1 MATDNL
7 MAVTVIG
14 DDRPGI
20 VSGVTRVLFEEGC
33 NLEDVSSTILR
44 GHFSMVLIV
53 EAPAQLEAPGLEQKM
68 RALGDDLSL
77 VVTVRPVAQAPLH
90 VPPPTHMVSVYGAD
104 KPGIVYRVAQALA
117 DQGVNITD
125 LTSRVIGPE
134 EAPVYALML
143 EVVSSDETGLRANLR
158 AVSEELAID
167 VSVRALEVDVLE
179 EWPFGRS
186 SGFPSAC

>member
-1 MATDNL
+1 

-20 VSGVTRVLFEEGC
+20 VSGVTRVLFEAGC

-44 GHFSMVLIV
+44 GHFSMMLIV
-53 EAPAQLEAPGLEQKM
+53 EAPSDTDAGALEEGM
-68 RALGDDLSL
+68 RELGDELGL
-77 VVTVRPVAQAPLH
+77 VVTVRPVTHAPLH

-104 KPGIVYRVAQALA
+104 KPGIVYKVARSLA
-117 DQGVNITD
+117 DLEVNITD

-143 EVVSSDETGLRANLR
+143 EVVSADESRLRADLR
-158 AVSEELAID
+158 AVSEELGID
-167 VSVRALEVDVLE
+167 VSVRALDVDVL
-179 EWPFGRS
+179 
-186 SGFPSAC
+186 